1 MLYFKSRIILNAE
14 RSAFMI
20 SESNLNRYRLFCAVA
35 ECESIS
41 KAAEMNYISQPA
53 ISKAITKMEESLGT
67 TLFVRNHRG
76 VTLTDEGKILY
87 EQLRA
92 AFDII
97 KDGEDK
103 LRRINELGIGRLRL
117 GTSSILCKHML
128 LPYLKG
134 FIKENPHIKI
144 TVDCQSSAKIYR
156 QLEDGKV
163 DIGLIVRPENP
174 SDIEFHSLGEIED
187 VFIASRDYM
196 ENLRLREENSV
207 FEEANIMLLDGANA
221 SRMHVDRYFKEN
233 NIVPEH
239 ILEVSGMDMLI
250 EFARTGIGV
259 ACVIKSFV
267 KDELDSGEFVEI
279 PLSVP
284 INKREVGFAY
294 MKSTKLTSAM
304 EKFMRCC
311 RSYLS

>member
-1 MLYFKSRIILNAE
+1 
-14 RSAFMI
+14 MI

-41 KAAEMNYISQPA
+41 RAAEMNYISQPA

-67 TLFVRNHRG
+67 ILFVRNHRG
-76 VTLTDEGKILY
+76 VTLTDEGKVLY

-92 AFDII
+92 AFEII
-97 KDGEDK
+97 KDGEEK
-103 LRRINELGIGRLRL
+103 LRRMNELGVGRLRL

-128 LPYLKG
+128 LPYLQG
-134 FIKENPHIKI
+134 FVRENPHIKI
-144 TVDCQSSAKIYR
+144 TVDCQSSSKIYR
-156 QLEDGKV
+156 QLTDDKA
-163 DIGLIVRPENP
+163 DIGLIVRPENS
-174 SDIEFHSLGEIED
+174 SDMEFFSLGEIED
-187 VFIASRDYM
+187 VFIATPDYM
-196 ENLRLREENSV
+196 ENLRLRDNGDI

-259 ACVIKSFV
+259 ACVIKRFV
-267 KDELDSGEFVEI
+267 QKELDSGEFVEI

-294 MKSTKLTSAM
+294 MKNARLTSAM
-304 EKFMRCC
+304 EKFLN
-311 RSYLS
+311 YTK